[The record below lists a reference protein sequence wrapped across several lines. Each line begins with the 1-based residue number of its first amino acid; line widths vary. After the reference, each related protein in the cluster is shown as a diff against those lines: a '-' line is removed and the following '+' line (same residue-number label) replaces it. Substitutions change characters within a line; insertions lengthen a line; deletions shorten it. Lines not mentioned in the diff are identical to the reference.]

1 MKTDCVSLELNLED
15 KKPPSSRKLNKI
27 FKEVVTMSKANEVL
41 RGVLSKDLKQV
52 TFTLDIEGI
61 DWRNPSSIT
70 SKGNASYIFNQKYE
84 FEVVDEDGI
93 TVPLNASI
101 GLYMSKKNWKA
112 YIEQV
117 EGHKEGKKAGTNTV
131 DKTYTA
137 DELSILKEKG
147 LISEDIVKELI
158 LAGKVIL

>member
-1 MKTDCVSLELNLED
+1 METVCASLELNLED
-15 KKPPSSRKLNKI
+15 KKPPGSQKNKI
-27 FKEVVTMSKANEVL
+27 FKEVVTMTKTNEVL
-41 RGVLSKDLKQV
+41 RGALSKDLKKV
-52 TFTLDIEGI
+52 TFTLDISDI

-101 GLYMSKKNWKA
+101 GLYMSKKNWKS
-112 YIEQV
+112 YTEQV
-117 EGHKEGKKAGTNTV
+117 EGHEEGKKEGTNTV
-131 DKTYTA
+131 GKTYTA

>member
-1 MKTDCVSLELNLED
+1 
-15 KKPPSSRKLNKI
+15 
-27 FKEVVTMSKANEVL
+27 MSKASEVL
-41 RGVLSKDLKQV
+41 RGSLNKECTKV
-52 TFTLDIEGI
+52 TFTVDISNI

-70 SKGNASYIFNQKYE
+70 SKGNASFVFNQKYE

-93 TVPLNASI
+93 TVPVNASI

-117 EGHKEGKKAGTNTV
+117 EGHKEGKKEGTNV
-131 DKTYTA
+131 VGKTYTV
-137 DELSILKEKG
+137 DELSILKDKG